1 MAVPTTPGWSWREP
15 TREEVTAFLATQREA
30 TWPYQEIG
38 ATAHNDRAPAGYNL
52 DQNRVKLGSGAGA
65 FEAAC
70 AALRAWRMFP
80 LPWTRISP
88 SDAPIRVGQT
98 LAMQA

>member
-1 MAVPTTPGWSWREP
+1 MRMAVPTTPSWSWREP
-15 TREEVTAFLATQREA
+15 TRDEVTAFLTRQHDA
-30 TWPYQEIG
+30 TWPYREIG
-38 ATAHNDRAPAGYNL
+38 ATADNGRAPVGYNL
-52 DQNRVKLGSGAGA
+52 DQNRVKLGSGAAA

-80 LPWTRISP
+80 TSWTRISP

-98 LAMQA
+98 